1 MAILKVA
8 GRATPA
14 ARWDEQPSAHLM
26 SGSAPVTHTML
37 RRSGEPITTRD
48 G

>member
-14 ARWDEQPSAHLM
+14 ARWDEPSAHLM

-37 RRSGEPITTRD
+37 RRSGEPITTRE